1 MFASVVFGFYMLWVL
16 FSEADFS
23 CSRLDVHC
31 LTALVAMIA
40 LPAGPAEM
48 GTFSRTLEIGFKQLA
63 RLEF

>member
-16 FSEADFS
+16 FSKADFS

-40 LPAGPAEM
+40 LPAGLDRQRWGLFHEH
-48 GTFSRTLEIGFKQLA
+48 
-63 RLEF
+63 